1 MELKALPK
9 AGMQEMSVSIPSCFL
24 NTIILAFKQYPNGA
38 RVRGCLVITLLV

>member
-1 MELKALPK
+1 MELKALPD
-9 AGMQEMSVSIPSCFL
+9 AFL